1 MTEENKDF
9 KKKRLQGF
17 IRKTLK
23 ATIKGVVFY
32 GIYFV
37 LSMFLAPVSEIVPGF
52 QQMIEVFVMVYI
64 FLMIIGELT
73 VGTIFHHFFNGA
85 KALFVILY
93 LLFALNGGTV
103 GVTVQNVNL
112 IVDLHLFLVVAILLG
127 LVGFAKSVLQAINFL
142 NQKAEHTSKL
152 SPL

>member
-1 MTEENKDF
+1 MAKENKDSNR
-9 KKKRLQGF
+9 RLQKF
-17 IRKTLK
+17 TRKALK
-23 ATIKGVVFY
+23 ATIKGVLFY
-32 GIYFV
+32 GIYFA

-52 QQMIEVFVMVYI
+52 QQMIEVFVIVYI

-73 VGTIFHHFFNGA
+73 AGTIFHHFFNGA

-93 LLFALNGGTV
+93 LIFALNGGTV

-112 IVDLHLFLVVAILLG
+112 VVDLHLFLVVAILLG

-142 NQKAEHTSKL
+142 NEKTERVHF
-152 SPL
+152 

>member
-1 MTEENKDF
+1 MIEENKDLN
-9 KKKRLQGF
+9 KRLQKF
-17 IRKTLK
+17 IRKALK
-23 ATIKGVVFY
+23 ATIKGVLFY

-37 LSMFLAPVSEIVPGF
+37 LSMFLAPVSEIVSGF

-73 VGTIFHHFFNGA
+73 AGMIIHHFFNGV

-93 LLFALNGGTV
+93 LVFSLNGGIV

-112 IVDLHLFLVVAILLG
+112 IVDLRLFLVVAMLLG
-127 LVGFAKSVLQAINFL
+127 LLGFAKSVLQAINFL
-142 NQKAEHTSKL
+142 NEKAELAHF
-152 SPL
+152 

>member
-1 MTEENKDF
+1 MTEENKDLN
-9 KKKRLQGF
+9 KRLQKF
-17 IRKTLK
+17 TRKALK
-23 ATIKGVVFY
+23 ATIKGVLFY

-73 VGTIFHHFFNGA
+73 AGTIVHHFFNGT

-93 LLFALNGGTV
+93 LIFALNGGIV
-103 GVTVQNVNL
+103 GITVQNVNL
-112 IVDLHLFLVVAILLG
+112 IVDFRLFLVVAMLLG
-127 LVGFAKSVLQAINFL
+127 LLGFAKSVLQAINFL
-142 NQKAEHTSKL
+142 NEKAEHVHF
-152 SPL
+152 

>member
-9 KKKRLQGF
+9 KKRLQGF
-17 IRKTLK
+17 TRKALK
-23 ATIKGVVFY
+23 ATIKGALFY

-52 QQMIEVFVMVYI
+52 QQMIEVFVIVYI
-64 FLMIIGELT
+64 VLMIIGELT
-73 VGTIFHHFFNGA
+73 AGTVFHHFFNGA

-93 LLFALNGGTV
+93 LIFALNGGTV

-112 IVDLHLFLVVAILLG
+112 IVDLHLFLVVAMLLG

-142 NQKAEHTSKL
+142 NEKTEHTSKF